1 MDLDYRSNPMTSSIL
16 WHSLRISSGKKFTF
30 IYLFIG
36 TEHLIANSRVKQ
48 THYLCLLRKQ
58 ILVWDIKKLSTLY
71 LKVNIDTTINPES
84 MSIVICKIYF
94 FGIFTIGWGIVDS
107 YKRFKLSQ
115 MDLVTQAD
123 IFLGV
128 AGANKGEYWPST
140 IIYVT
145 LLVRIVQFLK

>member
-1 MDLDYRSNPMTSSIL
+1 
-16 WHSLRISSGKKFTF
+16 
-30 IYLFIG
+30 
-36 TEHLIANSRVKQ
+36 
-48 THYLCLLRKQ
+48 
-58 ILVWDIKKLSTLY
+58 
-71 LKVNIDTTINPES
+71 